1 MNEHKKHLN
10 NLRIQ
15 NLKIDLG
22 LEKVGYSIIQIKRKC
37 KVNGR
42 RNTKNDNPSLSH
54 VVNNT

>member
-22 LEKVGYSIIQIKRKC
+22 LEKVGYSII
-37 KVNGR
+37 
-42 RNTKNDNPSLSH
+42 
-54 VVNNT
+54 